1 MLVIWTWL
9 GALLVIAG
17 VVYMAM
23 KAIWKGPMSG
33 PNQTRPG
40 LPRDTLEPPGRGG
53 EIGVF
58 ALSRNWPGLVLMA
71 VGGILLLTG
80 VVV

>member
-33 PNQTRPG
+33 PTQTRPG

>member
-1 MLVIWTWL
+1 MLVIWL

-17 VVYMAM
+17 VIHMAM
-23 KAIWKGPMSG
+23 RAIWKGPMSG
-33 PNQTRPG
+33 PNRTRSG

-58 ALSRNWPGLVLMA
+58 ALSRNWPGLGLMV
-71 VGGILLLTG
+71 VGAILLLAG